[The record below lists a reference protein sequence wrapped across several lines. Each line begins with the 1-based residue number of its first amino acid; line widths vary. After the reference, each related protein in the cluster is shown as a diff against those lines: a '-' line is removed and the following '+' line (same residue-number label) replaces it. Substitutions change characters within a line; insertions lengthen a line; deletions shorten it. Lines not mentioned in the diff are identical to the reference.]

1 MIRLIRSITGLVCI
15 RSLLCAV
22 VVPDV
27 VQVRFSTTLH
37 IPFKPVVG
45 ASSDPNLVGTDF
57 RAAAV
62 LEAAISSAMSI
73 SPTFSARSTD
83 HCPPAEVKL
92 KGFSDAHE
100 VVRVRHFDSGSQ
112 SVLYKAFH
120 MSSDGNMHRM
130 VLKVIRSHACIEV
143 TRALAIEKAVL
154 DVFESHALV
163 STKIAPRRLT
173 PTGMSA
179 ECESRSLLT
188 VFAGDLNL
196 SLVAQRRSMTTA
208 EVAAVAATGL
218 QLISAIHSIGIIHGD
233 IFESN
238 FVFHSD
244 LPIGKSLR
252 LIDFGRAAM
261 FVSPAF
267 RTHIPYTSAMHS
279 KNWDA
284 LYLSPFELEGSRIS
298 RRDDV
303 FRFAET
309 LVRLAF
315 RDYHD
320 VLVREVNRRAK
331 NHSIGRLEI
340 AAYKRCPLPRF
351 VRIDAVFAE
360 FRKYSIGLK
369 FDDKPDYDYWIAKF
383 TQLAGDAINHPLG

>member
-1 MIRLIRSITGLVCI
+1 V
-15 RSLLCAV
+15 CAV
-22 VVPDV
+22 VVRDV
-27 VQVRFSTTLH
+27 VQARFLTTLH

-45 ASSDPNLVGTDF
+45 ASGDPNIVGIDF

-62 LEAAISSAMSI
+62 VDTAITSALSI
-73 SPTFSARSTD
+73 TPTLSARSTD

-100 VVRVRHFDSGSQ
+100 VIKLHHFDSGSQ
-112 SVLYKAFH
+112 SVLYKAFNTFP
-120 MSSDGNMHRM
+120 DGNMHRM

-143 TRALAIEKAVL
+143 VRALAIEKAVL

-163 STKIAPRRLT
+163 STKVVPRRVY

-196 SLVAQRRSMTTA
+196 SLVTQRRSMTTA

-218 QLISAIHSIGIIHGD
+218 QLLSSIHSIGIIHGD

-238 FVFHSD
+238 FVLHSD

-267 RTHIPYTSAMHS
+267 RTHVPHTSAMHS

-315 RDYHD
+315 RDYHE

-331 NHSIGRLEI
+331 HHSIGRWEI

-351 VRIDAVFAE
+351 VRIDPVFAD

-369 FDDKPDYDYWIAKF
+369 FDEKPDYEYWIEKF
-383 TQLAGDAINHPLG
+383 IQLAGDAINHPLG